1 MMLLMIEK
9 NLRKRFLYKLMD
21 EKEWWCD
28 KAGKIIYEEAIA
40 CTTVI

>member
-9 NLRKRFLYKLMD
+9 NLRKRFLYELMD

-28 KAGKIIYEEAIA
+28 KAGRLYTKRL
-40 CTTVI
+40 